1 MIPPFYGRGVMVNIV
16 RSLAFFG
23 AFSVSLTFAAC
34 LARAETSDWMSGK
47 VVFKYADKLGSN
59 GMIVTKMECKD
70 SGALGLG
77 VESALV
83 RLHYQQN
90 SQNIDWRIDGW
101 NNLEENKKY
110 WAGRGFKLASYT
122 AFRRAKSG
130 LRLFC
135 TVYNEQ

>member
-1 MIPPFYGRGVMVNIV
+1 MTIA
-16 RSLAFFG
+16 RSLVFLVTC
-23 AFSVSLTFAAC
+23 SVFLASAAG
-34 LARAETSDWMSGK
+34 LAQAETSDWMSGK

-70 SGALGLG
+70 SGARGLG

-83 RLHYQQN
+83 RLHYKPN
-90 SQNIDWRIDGW
+90 IQNIDWRIDGW

-122 AFRRAKSG
+122 TFTRANSG

-135 TVYNEQ
+135 TVYNEK

>member
-1 MIPPFYGRGVMVNIV
+1 MNTA
-16 RSLAFFG
+16 RSLVFLATL
-23 AFSVSLTFAAC
+23 SISLASAAG
-34 LARAETSDWMSGK
+34 LVRAETSDWMSGK
-47 VVFKYADKLGSN
+47 VVFKYADKLGAN

-70 SGALGLG
+70 SGERGLG

-83 RLHYQQN
+83 RLHYKPN

-110 WAGRGFKLASYT
+110 WAGRGFELASYT
-122 AFRRAKSG
+122 VFRRAKSG

-135 TVYNEQ
+135 TVYNEK